1 MARWVQEHRPETHWL
16 CPQLPASPRETL
28 ALLRDL
34 VAGWPRE
41 RMAVMGSSLGGFY
54 ATVLAEVL
62 GCPAVLLNPA
72 INPARDL
79 SRHVGE
85 HALWHEPNEHF
96 YFAPEFVDELSAM
109 ECHALTDPQRY
120 FAVIAKGDEVL
131 DWREMLSRYQQ
142 GQVLLLDGSD
152 HGLSDFDQHL
162 PQIIDFLQW
171 NP

>member
-1 MARWVQEHRPETHWL
+1 MARWVQEHRPETQWL
-16 CPQLPASPRETL
+16 CPQLPASPRQTL
-28 ALLRDL
+28 ALLRAL
-34 VAGWPRE
+34 VADWPRE

-54 ATVLAEVL
+54 ATVLAQEL

-72 INPARDL
+72 IDPARDL
-79 SRHVGE
+79 FRHIGE
-85 HALWHEPNEHF
+85 HAQWHDPSEHF
-96 YFAPEFVDELSAM
+96 YFAPEFVDELRAM
-109 ECHALTDPQRY
+109 PCGALTDPQRY

-142 GQVLLLDGSD
+142 CQVLLLDGSD

-162 PQIIDFLQW
+162 PKIIDFLQL